1 LEKRW
6 LSLGTAAIKKIISMA
21 AWWSII
27 FFIACGVGYLT
38 LMCFIGF
45 FSEHTEGISRA
56 KKYYKATLCY
66 LASDSFFWHGFLFC
80 AVGAALLFFFSVFQK
95 K

>member
-1 LEKRW
+1 VRCTIFYHTAAGFAIDRLEGDGIKKIRALHTAFEKRW

-38 LMCFIGF
+38 LMCIIGF
-45 FSEHTEGISRA
+45 FQSMFT
-56 KKYYKATLCY
+56 
-66 LASDSFFWHGFLFC
+66 
-80 AVGAALLFFFSVFQK
+80 
-95 K
+95 